1 MKHGGLAIILV
12 LGACTF
18 EEGQAPKELVVKAS
32 NTSIERN
39 GHATVTAA
47 YKFDT
52 ADDLPADDVTWALSD
67 ETVGTLSGAGHAVA
81 LDALKP
87 GVTRITA
94 TGTDLTGK
102 VDIVVLN
109 PQVSAVSITPS
120 SPSIPT
126 GQDVQL
132 VATAMYSDSTTSD
145 VTSKAIWISSDTA
158 TATVTKGMV
167 HSLAAGGVTI
177 RAVMD
182 NASSSTLVT
191 VTAP

>member
-1 MKHGGLAIILV
+1 MKHGGFAVVLV

-18 EEGQAPKELVVKAS
+18 EVGRAPDELVVKAS

-39 GHATVTAA
+39 GHATVTAS

-52 ADDLPADDVTWALSD
+52 FDLLADDVTWTMSD
-67 ETVGTLSGAGHAVA
+67 ETVGTLSGAGPTVA

-94 TGTDLTGK
+94 TGTDLSWK

-120 SPSIPT
+120 SPSVAA
-126 GQDVQL
+126 GEDVQL
-132 VATAMYSDSTTSD
+132 SATAMYSDETTAD
-145 VTSKAIWISSDTA
+145 VTNKAIWISSDTA

-182 NASSSTLVT
+182 NATSSTLVT

>member
-1 MKHGGLAIILV
+1 MKHGGLAVVLV
-12 LGACTF
+12 VGACTF
-18 EEGQAPKELVVKAS
+18 EEGQAPKELAVKAS
-32 NTSIERN
+32 STSIERN
-39 GHATVTAA
+39 GHATITAA

-67 ETVGTLSGAGHAVA
+67 ETVGTLSGAGHAIA

-94 TGTDLTGK
+94 TGTDLSGK

-109 PQVSAVSITPS
+109 PQVSAVTITPS
-120 SPSIPT
+120 SPSVAA

-132 VATAMYSDSTTSD
+132 SATAMYTDATTAD
-145 VTSKAIWISSDTA
+145 VTSKAVWISSDSSL
-158 TATVTKGMV
+158 ATVTKGMV

-182 NASSSTLVT
+182 NASSSALVT
-191 VTAP
+191 VTP